1 MLFYVSHDEITAII
15 VTTLTNKKANL
26 TINSEC
32 IIVMVDFNQQSVKQ
46 NRSSY
51 FRLFENKW
59 SSISFDAH
67 CCSVLR
73 LFENVNIN

>member
-1 MLFYVSHDEITAII
+1 MLFYVSHDEIIASI
-15 VTTLTNKKANL
+15 VTTLPNKKANL

-51 FRLFENKW
+51 FRLLKKW